1 MFNDFK
7 MFILKIVRLLEENIY
22 NLVIKFFVLWRFNL

>member
-7 MFILKIVRLLEENIY
+7 KFILKIVRLLEEN
-22 NLVIKFFVLWRFNL
+22 NNKLVIKFFVL

>member
-22 NLVIKFFVLWRFNL
+22 NLVIKFFVL